1 MNIVICTL
9 KSWNIENA
17 NYLKDKYDKVH
28 NIFII
33 QAKDELNIDKL
44 KNINP
49 DYIFFPHWSY
59 IIPKEIHEYYKCIVF
74 HMTDLPYGRG
84 GSPLQNLIVRGV
96 KKTKISAI
104 RVIKE
109 LDEGPIY
116 IQEDLELLGS
126 AACIFKSASDI
137 IFNKMIP
144 YIIENEPVPY
154 EQTGEPVIFKRR
166 SQEDSEIMPNY
177 SINKIYDYIRM
188 LDAEGYPNAYI
199 KFGKYKLLFKN
210 AGLINGKISAD
221 VEIVEEKDEQ
231 KDFSGCCS
239 PR

>member
-17 NYLKDKYDKVH
+17 YALKDKYGKTHSITV
-28 NIFII
+28 I
-33 QAKDELNIDKL
+33 QEKAELNMDKL
-44 KNINP
+44 NLIKP
-49 DYIFFPHWSY
+49 DYVFFPHWSY
-59 IIPKEIHEYYKCIVF
+59 IIPKEIYENYKCIVF

-116 IQEDLELLGS
+116 IKENLELLGS
-126 AACIFKSASDI
+126 AASIFKSASDI

-144 YIIENEPVPY
+144 YIIENDPTPY

-166 SQEDSEIMPNY
+166 TPKDSEILSDY
-177 SINKIYDYIRM
+177 SIEKIYDYIRM
-188 LDAEGYPNAYI
+188 MDAEGYPNAFI
-199 KFGKYKLLFKN
+199 RFGNYKLLFNN
-210 AGLINGKISAD
+210 ADLINGKISAE
-221 VEIVEEKDEQ
+221 VEIVEEKDE
-231 KDFSGCCS
+231 
-239 PR
+239 